1 MEYHYSDEKS
11 TFERKIEL
19 SGQESVRQLAR
30 VLASEPEKPLS
41 THPYT
46 AQERERIEQL
56 LRRCRPRAKR

>member
-19 SGQESVRQLAR
+19 SGQESARQLAR

-41 THPYT
+41 AHPYS
-46 AQERERIEQL
+46 AQERERIDQL
-56 LRRCRPRAKR
+56 LWRCQPRAKR